1 MAADRQETV
10 VVPQW
15 EGQEGQAVVVPGV
28 PLLDQALQDK
38 VMLGEQ
44 VSVLPVQLV
53 AGAEVVLVQQDLRA
67 VQQVLIEVALV
78 VLA

>member
-1 MAADRQETV
+1 MADQQETV

-15 EGQEGQAVVVPGV
+15 EGQEGQAVVVLGV
-28 PLLDQALQDK
+28 PLLDLVLQDK

-44 VSVLPVQLV
+44 VSVLPAQPV
-53 AGAEVVLVQQDLRA
+53 AGVEVVLVQQDLRA
-67 VQQVLIEVALV
+67 VQQVLLEVAPV

>member
-1 MAADRQETV
+1 VAADQLETV

-15 EGQEGQAVVVPGV
+15 EGQEGQAVVVLGV
-28 PLLDQALQDK
+28 PPLAQVLQDK

-44 VSVLPVQLV
+44 VSVLPVQPV
-53 AGAEVVLVQQDLRA
+53 VGAEVVLVQQDLWA
-67 VQQVLIEVALV
+67 VQQVLLEVVPV